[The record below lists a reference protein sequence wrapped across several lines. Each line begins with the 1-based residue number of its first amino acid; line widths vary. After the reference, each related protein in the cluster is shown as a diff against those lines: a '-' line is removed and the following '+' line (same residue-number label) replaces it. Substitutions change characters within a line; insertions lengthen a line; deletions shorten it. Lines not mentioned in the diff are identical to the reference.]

1 MDEHPGRAA
10 PAIRGE
16 VTEDTASDPGSP
28 TDAQVIE
35 QSLRS
40 PEAFATLFDRH
51 AGAIYRYAA
60 IRLGTN
66 GADDVMS
73 ETFYLAFRGRRRYD
87 LSRDNARPWLYGIA
101 THVVSHR
108 RRIEARHL
116 RALSRTTEPIVHE
129 APDDAVAER
138 VSAQAARAEL
148 ATALIRLPR
157 RYRDVLLLVALAD
170 LDYAEAAAALDIP
183 VGTVRSRLH
192 RARQS
197 LRAELARRD
206 PNSLGRRCR
215 DG

>member
-1 MDEHPGRAA
+1 MAA
-10 PAIRGE
+10 PVIGE
-16 VTEDTASDPGSP
+16 VTEGMASEPGSP

-60 IRLGTN
+60 IRLGTDV
-66 GADDVMS
+66 ADDVMS

-87 LSRDNARPWLYGIA
+87 LSRENARPWLYGIA
-101 THVVSHR
+101 THLVSQR

-116 RALSRTTEPIVHE
+116 RALSGSAEPIVHE

-138 VSAQAARAEL
+138 VSAQATRTELARAL
-148 ATALIRLPR
+148 VQLPR

-170 LDYAEAAAALDIP
+170 LDYAEVAAALGIP

-192 RARQS
+192 RARRS
-197 LRAELARRD
+197 LRAELASRD
-206 PNSLGRRCR
+206 PNSLGKAVS
-215 DG
+215 